1 MRSFE
6 FERSTGAV
14 ADAMTVRLTFQGAG
28 SSEASEARVQAIP
41 DLASQVFAEL
51 WHVGETETRYVVA
64 LQDVAMLSGPGK
76 GYEEI
81 RQHLRTK

>member
-1 MRSFE
+1 
-6 FERSTGAV
+6 
-14 ADAMTVRLTFQGAG
+14 
-28 SSEASEARVQAIP
+28 VQAIP